1 MLNVAVLMGRLVAD
15 PELRHTANDVAVT
28 SFTVAVDRSYVK
40 AGTDRQAD
48 FIDVVAWRSTAEFA
62 CRYFHKGQLIAV
74 QGSIQTRSY
83 TDKDGNKR
91 KAFEIVA
98 DNVHFAEPK
107 RDSSYGGITALLRP
121 LRAAI
126 SSSSVRLPLWSRR
139 FPLHQRRHRR
149 FSRKFRRT
157 MICRSDPASPLFM

>member
-91 KAFEIVA
+91 YTTEVVA
-98 DNVHFAEPK
+98 DEATFVERK
-107 RDSSYGGITALLRP
+107 SDSSAPQGGIPAYGTPKADDSFEELS
-121 LRAAI
+121 ADDE
-126 SSSSVRLPLWSRR
+126 LP
-139 FPLHQRRHRR
+139 F
-149 FSRKFRRT
+149 
-157 MICRSDPASPLFM
+157 